1 MDRSRRATNPD
12 NFDRR
17 GRAKKGARKW
27 NRSRRYQRL
36 AEKRRE
42 RERRLA
48 AERKR
53 AHGELANRI
62 VGQGNV
68 IKTEKLSYVAFQKA
82 FGRSAKVRA
91 PGALVAVLRLKT
103 AATGGDLVEFPTRTT
118 RLSQYDHTTGAYTK
132 KPLSQRVHVLG
143 DGSGV
148 VQRDLYSAFLARH
161 VVEGA
166 LDAQSAV
173 LAFSAAKPLLGRAAP
188 RCSEPASGA
197 ASTHPHARKRVG
209 VGRPSKRGDLVRE
222 AGDVVAER
230 RGLRRTH
237 ARPGLLP
244 SLRLSEPPG
253 FIPGEV

>member
-1 MDRSRRATNPD
+1 
-12 NFDRR
+12 FDRR

-68 IKTEKLSYVAFQKA
+68 VKTEQISSVAFQKL
-82 FGRSAKVRA
+82 FGRSVKVRA
-91 PGALVAVLRLKT
+91 PGGLVAVLRQKT

-118 RLSQYDHTTGAYTK
+118 RLSQYHHTTSTYTK

-148 VQRDLYSAFLARH
+148 VQRDLYSAFLARF
-161 VVEGA
+161 VEAGT
-166 LDAQSAV
+166 LDAR
-173 LAFSAAKPLLGRAAP
+173 SAAEAFRNATAATGGVGRAARTCEWGGFP
-188 RCSEPASGA
+188 PP
-197 ASTHPHARKRVG
+197 PHA
-209 VGRPSKRGDLVRE
+209 L
-222 AGDVVAER
+222 
-230 RGLRRTH
+230 
-237 ARPGLLP
+237 ARPNQLP
-244 SLRLSEPPG
+244 VEEKRRRRSRNGEG
-253 FIPGEV
+253 FEEQRAR